1 MTRLVVFTGAWVLGV
16 LLTQASIFSPVW
28 LLLCIPAALVLGL
41 GWRERPQVQADKR
54 HLKVVWFLVGLPLGA
69 GRLLWA
75 QLQIDPGH
83 IAYYNGMERVVVEG
97 VVTGEPDGRPSYTN
111 LRLDVDSLYPVVE
124 QSQPLSR
131 TVEGRVLVS
140 APPYADVQYGDRVRA
155 IGSLKRPPAYERFS
169 YREYLAQ
176 RGIYSIMPYAKV
188 IVLDSHH
195 ACLFM
200 DYILRFKAYA
210 LRVLP
215 TLISEPQASLLTGI
229 LLGVESGIPE
239 RLDDAFSATG
249 TSHIIAISGF
259 NLALVAGMFT
269 NLAHRFGKRGWR
281 LPLALVGVWT
291 YTLLVG
297 ASAAVLRSALMATVG
312 VVARQSGRK
321 VHGPTSLAAS
331 VWVMSLVNP
340 YILWDVGFQLSFAA
354 TLGLILYTKPLSQG
368 VQHLLDRWIGT
379 TGKQSAAGKRSA
391 ALTTRF
397 VALLDDSLIVTLAAQ
412 LTTTP
417 VLIGRFHRFS
427 LMSLLSNLL
436 ILPAQ
441 PFVMTWGGLALMA
454 GMVVRPIGEMLG
466 WIAWLFLTY
475 TIGVVSK
482 IAEIPHAAIE
492 VTQLTLPLIWG
503 YYLLLGI
510 GTWWF
515 SQPKQDR
522 WRWVVKVHR
531 LVTVGKR
538 SAAQAVVGLAGV
550 ALVFL
555 YLYRLPD
562 GQLHIVFLDVG
573 GDATFVQTPTG
584 RQILIDGG
592 PDAPQALAELG
603 RHLPFW
609 DRDLDLV
616 ILSSPDDERLQG
628 LIPVLER
635 YRVDFVAMG
644 AETGE
649 EDYDGDSH
657 GSRRW
662 QHLLSQ
668 RERTTVGRLKAGNT
682 WTLDQGV
689 DLDVLWPDA
698 EAPSG
703 PLVLRITYGDTEV
716 LLMGDATTVVE
727 EALVARYGAALQS
740 DVLHAA
746 RHGLKTSTTK
756 ALLEAVAPAAVVITL
771 GEGQEPDDT
780 VLARLMDVPVYRTDR
795 HGAVEVVADGQGVKV
810 RTVRSYE

>member
-1 MTRLVVFTGAWVLGV
+1 VLGV

-41 GWRERPQVQADKR
+41 AWRARPQARADKR
-54 HLKVVWFLVGLPLGA
+54 HVKVVWFLIGLPLGA
-69 GRLLWA
+69 GRFLWA
-75 QLQIDPGH
+75 QPQIDPGH
-83 IAYYNGMERVVVEG
+83 IAYYNGLERVVVEG
-97 VVTGEPDGRPSYTN
+97 VVTGEPDKRPSYTN
-111 LRLDVDSLYPVVE
+111 LRLNVDSLYPVVE

-140 APPYADVQYGDRVRA
+140 VSPYANVRYGDRVRA
-155 IGSLKRPPAYERFS
+155 IGSLERPPAYDTSF

-176 RGIYSIMPYAKV
+176 RGIYSIMPYAEV
-188 IVLDSHH
+188 IVLDSHQ

-239 RLDDAFSATG
+239 RLDEAFSATG

-281 LPLALVGVWT
+281 LPLALTGIWT

-312 VVARQSGRK
+312 VVAQQRGRK
-321 VHGPTSLAAS
+321 VHGPTSLATS

-340 YILWDVGFQLSFAA
+340 YVLWDVGFQLSFTA

-368 VQHLLDRWIGT
+368 IRNLLEKWMGA
-379 TGKQSAAGKRSA
+379 TGERSA
-391 ALTTRF
+391 VLTTRL
-397 VALLDDSLIVTLAAQ
+397 VALLDESLIVTLSAQ
-412 LTTTP
+412 LMATP
-417 VLIGRFHRFS
+417 VLVGRFHRFS
-427 LMSLLSNLL
+427 WVTLLSNFL

-466 WIAWLFLTY
+466 WIAWPFLTY

-482 IAEIPHAAIE
+482 IAEIPHAAVE

-503 YYLLLGI
+503 YYLLLAA

-515 SQPKQDR
+515 SQSKQDR
-522 WRWVVKVHR
+522 WRWVVSVHR
-531 LVTVGKR
+531 LVTTGKR

-562 GQLHIVFLDVG
+562 GRLHVVFLDVE
-573 GDATFVQTPTG
+573 GDATFIQTPTG

-592 PDAPQALAELG
+592 PDAPQALAALG

-616 ILSSPDDERLQG
+616 VLTSPDEARLRG

-649 EDYDGDSH
+649 EDYYGGSH
-657 GSRRW
+657 SSRRW

-668 RERTTVGRLKAGNT
+668 RERATVGVLKAGDT
-682 WTLDQGV
+682 WALDQGV
-689 DLDVLWPDA
+689 ELDVLWPDA
-698 EAPSG
+698 EAPPG
-703 PLVLRITYGDTEV
+703 PLVLRVMYGDSEV

-740 DVLHAA
+740 DILHAA
-746 RHGLKTSTTK
+746 RHGAKTSTTK
-756 ALLEAVAPAAVVITL
+756 ALLEAVAPKAVVITVA
-771 GEGQEPDDT
+771 ERQELDAT
-780 VLARLMDVPVYRTDR
+780 VLARLMDVPVYRTDE
-795 HGAVEVVADGQGVKV
+795 HGAVEIVTDGQGVRV
-810 RTVRSYE
+810 RTARSYK